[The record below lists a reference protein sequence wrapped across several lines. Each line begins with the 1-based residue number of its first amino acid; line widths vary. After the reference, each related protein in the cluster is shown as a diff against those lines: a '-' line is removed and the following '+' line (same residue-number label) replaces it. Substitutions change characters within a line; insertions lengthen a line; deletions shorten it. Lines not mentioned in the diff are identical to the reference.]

1 MKRTTVITNFFSI
14 RFFFV
19 VVVFIQIVFRKLDA
33 TSGAF
38 RSRWLWNRPRDVL
51 SIDPIKNLVDILCAH
66 AFRFML
72 GPIGSAAIGTG

>member
-1 MKRTTVITNFFSI
+1 MA
-14 RFFFV
+14 
-19 VVVFIQIVFRKLDA
+19 LEPA
-33 TSGAF
+33 
-38 RSRWLWNRPRDVL
+38 RDVL